1 MDPAWIIDEA
11 PAGALIS
18 SFSPPHLNIPGL
30 EPCDDV
36 SEAWRP
42 ISTWAGLKLKV
53 WLLLLDRQAEPIF
66 ELLFF
71 KLIHHLLDD
80 EVLERDQVIPAGR
93 VLPEEMVLCV

>member
-18 SFSPPHLNIPGL
+18 SFSLLHLNIPEL

-42 ISTWAGLKLKV
+42 NHHQHLGRTEAEGLAAAPRPSGSVDL
-53 WLLLLDRQAEPIF
+53 
-66 ELLFF
+66 
-71 KLIHHLLDD
+71 
-80 EVLERDQVIPAGR
+80 
-93 VLPEEMVLCV
+93 